1 MTIPTIAAGTTTS
14 SGVFTGIPTQQS
26 CGVTS
31 KRTGAAA
38 TIHGHCS
45 GRLESHAG
53 IVSGS
58 IGAKVRSHHGSAVA
72 AAITGAVRISAR
84 LAATRRALAGEG
96 GNAIANHGA
105 SAQAMVAA
113 SASPRGT
120 LCGLNDATVMTTAA
134 RTAATRA
141 SIGRPPSLAPAR
153 MNSTAPTVHP
163 VASLIQ
169 SGRRSCVGK
178 TGSSACNEA
187 NTAEANDRL
196 PASRSAAMAAR

>member
-1 MTIPTIAAGTTTS
+1 MTIPRIAAGTTTS
-14 SGVFTGIPTQQS
+14 IGVFTGIPTQQS

-84 LAATRRALAGEG
+84 LAAT
-96 GNAIANHGA
+96 IANHGA

-169 SGRRSCVGK
+169 SGRRSCAGK

-187 NTAEANDRL
+187 KTAEANDRL